1 MTNDE
6 WQMTKETRNPNNEQP
21 GGYGFGIRHS
31 DFDIVSDFGFGESDF
46 GSPSP
51 APFSTSVNCSG
62 GTVASPGSAVT
73 NVSGFCT
80 ATRRNSSAAGK
91 PSRPRTPACN
101 CAAPARAPVPSP
113 PRPRLI
119 HSP

>member
-1 MTNDE
+1 MARTCLVRSLSSLTICPSSLSMALRCSGVVARDRMTNDE

-51 APFSTSVNCSG
+51 APLSTSVNCSG
-62 GTVASPGSAVT
+62 GTVASHGSAEI
-73 NVSGFCT
+73 G
-80 ATRRNSSAAGK
+80 R
-91 PSRPRTPACN
+91 
-101 CAAPARAPVPSP
+101 
-113 PRPRLI
+113 
-119 HSP
+119 